1 MTTDRTEM
9 PSGAGTADRGG
20 RSEPHS
26 LVYSDAVAATRI
38 VIALEVDAD
47 ALRRR
52 FPAGWEVAPYAGEH
66 PRDTTLRGA
75 NLVLPFHEVT
85 AIDDPSVPP
94 GSHPQLR
101 YIGFVAPGRHETTGE
116 AAHIHFRL
124 YTSDHQGYPGK
135 FRNTRH
141 GRFTRHHGLHA
152 EYGQLQVRDVMSVD
166 AEDGRLEIAMTYQPN
181 GLGLWMTADEPD
193 LCVRSAVD
201 PAITRWYKEDLVHD
215 IVRSRPLDIDRMSE
229 LSIDVT
235 VSSLADLFG
244 GGHEVIGV
252 IINPTYIRRVFVP
265 AG

>member
-1 MTTDRTEM
+1 MTSDRTEM
-9 PSGAGTADRGG
+9 PSGEGTVDRGD

-38 VIALEVDAD
+38 VVALEVDAD

-52 FPAGWEVAPYAGEH
+52 FPAGWEVAPYAGDQ
-66 PRDTTLRGA
+66 PRDTTLRDA

-101 YIGFVAPGRHETTGE
+101 YLGFVAPGRHEATGE
-116 AAHIHFRL
+116 TAHIHFRL
-124 YTSDHQGYPGK
+124 YTSDEEGYPGK
-135 FRNTRH
+135 YRNARH
-141 GRFTRHHGLHA
+141 GRITRQHSRQDEDGRV
-152 EYGQLQVRDVMSVD
+152 QVRDVVTID
-166 AEDGRLEIAMTYQPN
+166 VEDGRLEIAMTYQPN
-181 GLGLWMTADEPD
+181 GLALWMTADEPD
-193 LCVRSAVD
+193 FCVRSAVD

-215 IVRSRPLDIDRMSE
+215 VVRSRPLDIDHVSE

-235 VSSLADLFG
+235 VSSLADLFD

-252 IINPTYIRRVFVP
+252 IVNPIYIRRVFVP